1 MSGEF
6 KSRPIVSLV
15 FGLGL
20 AGVLLFGGHLR
31 EDVGNVY
38 EPPPSDAVLAQSTLR
53 FEEVSDAVGIKFS
66 HAYFPGPP
74 IYLAT
79 MFPAVSVVDLDE
91 DGYMDLYFSSGHG
104 NGVPNLFYRNEGG
117 TAFTEIGE
125 SLGIRDMNK
134 TEASSF
140 SVFADFDRDGNT
152 DLLVAAWGCHHLLF
166 GQGPGKPFRDVTPK
180 LQGYCSNP
188 NGVGVADLDKDGI
201 LDLVFGNFLPDEEHT
216 DRNWHMP
223 TKGDREHGG
232 RDHVLFGAADGS
244 FPASSKVT
252 FPEGTYTHAIGLTDL
267 DRDGY
272 PDILMSTDWSSDDM
286 FRNRGDRHF
295 DDVTDRYI
303 DRAKAGN
310 SSMNS
315 EIFDFDQDEWP
326 DIYITNAFKPPY
338 IRAHN
343 NMWKRNP
350 GKGFEEVALDEGAGR
365 CGFSWGAKFADFDL
379 DGESD
384 LMVINGRLE
393 GPNVKS
399 TQGAYS
405 FWYERFL
412 LHEVPVAL
420 RKDYLNDH
428 VHQMPPNFYMSSFE
442 RNCLFQQKNSH
453 FYDVAAQAG
462 VADRLNGR
470 GLALVDYDNDGKLDL
485 VIANIGAKALVY
497 HNVTASTG
505 DWIGFDLD
513 GGPGKRTPFGARL
526 ELERLGKTRIIREI
540 FPTNG
545 MKSQSDPRVVV
556 GAPANVAF
564 GRAVVVWADG
574 AHEAFAFTKNKYNRL
589 VRGQGTH
596 VDGS

>member
-1 MSGEF
+1 MGAF
-6 KSRPIVSLV
+6 QPRPVVSLV
-15 FGLGL
+15 GGL
-20 AGVLLFGGHLR
+20 LLGAALFLNGHLR
-31 EDVGNVY
+31 EDVNNVY
-38 EPPPSDAVLAQSTLR
+38 EPPPSDAVLADSTIR
-53 FEEVSDAVGIKFS
+53 FEEVSAQVGVEFA
-66 HAYFPGPP
+66 HAYYPGPP
-74 IYLAT
+74 VYLAT

-91 DGYMDLYFSSGHG
+91 DGYMDLYFSAGHG
-104 NGVPNLFYRNEGG
+104 RNAPNLFYRNEGG
-117 TAFTEIGE
+117 AHFTEMA
-125 SLGIRDMNK
+125 SALGIRDLNG
-134 TEASSF
+134 EAPSSF
-140 SVFADFDRDGNT
+140 SVFADFDRDGKT
-152 DLLVAAWGCHHLLF
+152 DLLVAKWGCHQLF
-166 GQGPGKPFRDVTPK
+166 QGRGPGLPFVEVSERMN
-180 LQGYCSNP
+180 GYCSNP
-188 NGVGVADLDKDGI
+188 NGVGVADLDKDGV
-201 LDLVFGNFLPDEEHT
+201 LDLVFGNFLPAEEKT

-232 RDHVLFGAADGS
+232 KDHILFGKPDGT
-244 FPASSKVT
+244 FDAEHKLT

-272 PDILMSTDWSSDDM
+272 PDVLMSTDWSSDDM
-286 FRNRGDRHF
+286 FHNRGDRHF
-295 DDVTDRYI
+295 DDVTEQYI
-303 DRAKAGN
+303 ERAKAGN

-343 NMWKRNP
+343 NMWKRKP
-350 GKGFEEVALDEGAGR
+350 GQGFEEVALDEGAGR

-393 GPNVKS
+393 GPNVKGVE
-399 TQGAYS
+399 GAYS

-412 LHEVPVAL
+412 LHEVPVSL
-420 RKDYLNDH
+420 RRDYLVQH

-442 RNCLFQQKNSH
+442 RNCLFQQKKGH
-453 FYDVAAQAG
+453 FYDVAQQAG

-485 VIANIGAKALVY
+485 VIANIGARALVY
-497 HNVTASTG
+497 HNVTPRTG

-513 GGPGKRTPFGARL
+513 GGPGRRTPFGARL
-526 ELERLGKTRIIREI
+526 ELERAGKTRIIREI

-545 MKSQSDPRVVV
+545 MKSQSDPRVVI
-556 GAPANVAF
+556 GAPADVTF
-564 GRAVVVWADG
+564 GRAIVVWADG
-574 AHEAFAFTKNKYNRL
+574 EREAFEFQKNRYNRL
-589 VRGQGTH
+589 VRGKGAH